1 MRDAFVFTVALV
13 LACSVARADQSANPF
28 LAAFSRIH
36 LPGTAFDE
44 IESPRAPDYGD
55 ASSWAAL
62 PDRLDASDVA
72 PVGVRIVDP
81 EKADADVFFI
91 HPTTLLSSDYWNQDL
106 SDTRTNAW
114 TDAGPMH
121 SQASAFNGCCRV
133 YAPRYRQ
140 SGLSAQSIYSADS
153 VKARAL
159 AYADIKRA
167 FRYYMAHYNHG
178 RPFIIASHSQGS
190 RHSLNFIPEVID
202 NTPLVKQF
210 VAAYTIGA
218 WIPESWFSR
227 MKDIKPCERG
237 DDTGCVVT
245 WSTLAEGADARA
257 QRRGYG
263 RRDGQPL
270 GFADRGFVC
279 INPLSWSRAP
289 ELAPASLNL
298 GGWTRNGSM
307 RPRPADPGLVS
318 ARCDNG
324 AVFVSEPR
332 APGYRNGLLPGGN
345 YHNYDYGLFY
355 MNIRKNASDRVKA
368 FVAARQ

>member
-1 MRDAFVFTVALV
+1 
-13 LACSVARADQSANPF
+13 
-28 LAAFSRIH
+28 
-36 LPGTAFDE
+36 
-44 IESPRAPDYGD
+44 
-55 ASSWAAL
+55 
-62 PDRLDASDVA
+62 
-72 PVGVRIVDP
+72 
-81 EKADADVFFI
+81 
-91 HPTTLLSSDYWNQDL
+91 
-106 SDTRTNAW
+106 
-114 TDAGPMH
+114 
-121 SQASAFNGCCRV
+121 
-133 YAPRYRQ
+133 
-140 SGLSAQSIYSADS
+140 
-153 VKARAL
+153 
-159 AYADIKRA
+159 
-167 FRYYMAHYNHG
+167 
-178 RPFIIASHSQGS
+178 
-190 RHSLNFIPEVID
+190 
-202 NTPLVKQF
+202 
-210 VAAYTIGA
+210 
-218 WIPESWFSR
+218 
-227 MKDIKPCERG
+227 
-237 DDTGCVVT
+237 
-245 WSTLAEGADARA
+245 LAEGADARA